1 LTGKSVAGLGGS
13 AGAGAAT
20 AAAAIAGC
28 SVCQTTGDDDQA
40 DTSGGAQTTGGTG
53 SRVTAGTGRGVVLS
67 ETHAGGEQQT
77 TGQQGD
83 CLFFHIS
90 TPQDGFL
97 GLYPVHSSWEP
108 YVTHWFPY
116 LMINGRA
123 HRPIC
128 TRTGNKHS
136 CHSHRRRPFSAPR

>member
-1 LTGKSVAGLGGS
+1 RWLSDQPLTGKSVASLGGS
-13 AGAGAAT
+13 AGAAT

-28 SVCQTTGDDDQA
+28 SVCQATGDDDQA

-53 SRVTAGTGRGVVLS
+53 STGTAGTGCGVVLS

-90 TPQDGFL
+90 TPQDGFF
-97 GLYPVHSSWEP
+97 GIIPSSQ
-108 YVTHWFPY
+108 
-116 LMINGRA
+116 LMGTLCYA
-123 HRPIC
+123 LVPI
-128 TRTGNKHS
+128 S
-136 CHSHRRRPFSAPR
+136 DD